1 MQFGRTGPHRLVGLA
16 RKRCGLH
23 LRNAQDIQTAIDDV
37 GTFHAREPFDD
48 TDRELR
54 EDRINGM
61 DMSDTEKITYS
72 VLNKELKAIVWLGAL
87 LGGIIGLANIIIL

>member
-1 MQFGRTGPHRLVGLA
+1 MKEIAINSYKTIITEQLPTMMDSI
-16 RKRCGLH
+16 
-23 LRNAQDIQTAIDDV
+23 DIKKIV
-37 GTFHAREPFDD
+37 
-48 TDRELR
+48 